1 MLMNK
6 FFNWHWRWFCKHRC
20 NPPPMAAYIAGYRAG
35 LRAVRYGRSLISIRN
50 RRTDMTIEPDGTVT
64 QGFTAN
70 PEGQSRRTVMKHSWL
85 RAPSGFLYCRNC
97 LLVCQWPLVRS
108 DDDCG
113 YQAETGA
120 EHE

>member
-1 MLMNK
+1 MSEQVENQHPFRTCIHGHDLD
-6 FFNWHWRWFCKHRC
+6 WSPCEFC
-20 NPPPMAAYIAGYRAG
+20 IE
-35 LRAVRYGRSLISIRN
+35 SIRN
-50 RRTDMTIEPDGTVT
+50 
-64 QGFTAN
+64 
-70 PEGQSRRTVMKHSWL
+70 RRTVMKHSWL

>member
-1 MLMNK
+1 MTIEELEKILNG
-6 FFNWHWRWFCKHRC
+6 
-20 NPPPMAAYIAGYRAG
+20 PEPD
-35 LRAVRYGRSLISIRN
+35 V
-50 RRTDMTIEPDGTVT
+50 TIEPDGTVT

-97 LLVCQWPLVRS
+97 LLVCQWPLVRF

-113 YQAETGA
+113 YQASGGEKL
-120 EHE
+120 

>member
-1 MLMNK
+1 MEKILNG
-6 FFNWHWRWFCKHRC
+6 
-20 NPPPMAAYIAGYRAG
+20 PEPD
-35 LRAVRYGRSLISIRN
+35 V
-50 RRTDMTIEPDGTVT
+50 TIEPDGTVT

-113 YQAETGA
+113 YEAPVRRDPAESVADARELYRDSTNSGG
-120 EHE
+120 EKL